1 MQERKT
7 QLENTKQE
15 KLNQAGFATEADLE
29 AQITSLTSKKQI
41 WMQKRKHFFSRSRH
55 LPHRKKSC

>member
-15 KLNQAGFATEADLE
+15 KLNKAGFATEADLE
-29 AQITSLTSKKQI
+29 AQITSLTKQ
-41 WMQKRKHFFSRSRH
+41 KEDLDAKETALFSRSRH

>member
-1 MQERKT
+1 MQM
-7 QLENTKQE
+7 
-15 KLNQAGFATEADLE
+15 NQAGFATEADLE
-29 AQITSLTSKKQI
+29 AQITSLTKQKQI